1 MVWIVFPN
9 PISSA
14 RMTELFLREEGGRGE
29 GGRGERGRRE
39 GTGRG
44 RGGDGGEGGEAG
56 LQLPVHQHKSHSL
69 DPGVC

>member
-14 RMTELFLREEGGRGE
+14 RMTELFLREEGGEGREREERG
-29 GGRGERGRRE
+29 GGRGRG
-39 GTGRG
+39 GD
-44 RGGDGGEGGEAG
+44 GGDGGEGGEAG
-56 LQLPVHQHKSHSL
+56 LQFPVHQHKSHSL